1 LKNSQDFVVLGCWT
15 FILALFNAAV
25 FWSVKTLKATF
36 SWRSYFQ
43 FLRKHFIISWLGT
56 VVIYGILFFIPWVTI
71 IFGII
76 AIPFLILISPS
87 LVLGE
92 GTFKVRLKKGF
103 LFSRKQ
109 FGNSFLLLILLS
121 LFVALIAQPFAFVL
135 SIYNEGTQ
143 QPIVSNDLLD
153 MAADFVKRVA
163 KIYTTDYLVISNIVR
178 QLVYILFLF
187 GILPLIIIASMFNYY
202 SELEKTE
209 AIGLKKQF
217 EKFGKRNRYLETEVD
232 FD

>member
-1 LKNSQDFVVLGCWT
+1 M
-15 FILALFNAAV
+15 
-25 FWSVKTLKATF
+25 
-36 SWRSYFQ
+36 
-43 FLRKHFIISWLGT
+43 SWLGT
-56 VVIYGILFFIPWVTI
+56 VVIYGILFFIPWVAM

-76 AIPFLILISPS
+76 AIPFLLLISPS
-87 LVLGE
+87 IVLGE
-92 GTFKVRLKKGF
+92 GTFKVRLKKG
-103 LFSRKQ
+103 LKFSRKQ
-109 FGNSFLLLILLS
+109 FGNSLLLLILLS
-121 LFVALIAQPFAFVL
+121 LFVALIAQPFAFVF

-143 QPIVSNDLLD
+143 QPIVSNDILD
-153 MAADFVKRVA
+153 MASDFVKRVA
-163 KIYTTDYLVISNIVR
+163 KIYTSDYLVVSNIVR

-187 GILPLIIIASMFNYY
+187 GILPLIIIASMFSYY